1 MCQHAV
7 SFKDEAAS
15 FGITGLVYILPGNG
29 MLALLLVSRPAHI
42 YLGK

>member
-1 MCQHAV
+1 MGQHAV

-15 FGITGLVYILPGNG
+15 FGITGLVYMPPGNG
-29 MLALLLVSRPAHI
+29 MLALLLVSRPGQI